1 MSNHLN
7 TPQNASDGS
16 VNPETAG
23 QPVSRRE
30 RRMLS
35 QSARVATDGVPQPVS
50 ASELISNVTTAPA
63 VAGEKPIP
71 DTISQARHDLAVRAV
86 RLKPEAAQRAAR
98 DFVPRAGRAIRR
110 IARETW
116 STSIRGLVVLVIGA
130 FMVTLTLPTTGFN
143 LAMPGYAATETGVQQ
158 EITAAS
164 NSDVAT
170 PITLGTFRVS
180 NYGDLLS
187 LRYGSGNFTYS
198 VAGTGIVRWPFPY
211 AAPIASPFGA
221 RVAPCAACSTYHQ
234 GLDFD
239 PKEGTAIFAIADG
252 VVTGVHN
259 DTWGFGRW
267 VVISHDL
274 NGLVFKSIYAHME
287 RKSVELK
294 EGDVVKVWDYVGRV
308 GNTGTSTGA
317 HLHLEIHVDG
327 AAVDPFAFLKKHT
340 D

>member
-7 TPQNASDGS
+7 TPQDASRDS
-16 VNPETAG
+16 VSPETAG
-23 QPVSRRE
+23 QPLTRRE
-30 RRMLS
+30 RRLLN
-35 QSARVATDGVPQPVS
+35 QSPRTAADGVPQPVS
-50 ASELISNVTTAPA
+50 ASELISNVKSAPA
-63 VAGEKPIP
+63 VAGEKPLP
-71 DTISQARHDLAVRAV
+71 ATIIGARRDPAVRTV
-86 RLKPEAAQRAAR
+86 RLRPAGAQRVGR

-143 LAMPGYAATETGVQQ
+143 LAMPGYATTENGVDQV
-158 EITAAS
+158 ITAVS

-170 PITLGTFRVS
+170 PITLGTFKIS

-187 LRYGSGNFTYS
+187 LRYGSGNFSYS
-198 VAGTGIVRWPFPY
+198 VASTGIVRWPFPY
-211 AAPIASPFGA
+211 AAPISSPFGA
-221 RVAPCAACSTYHQ
+221 RVAPCAACSTLHQ

-239 PKEGTAIFAIADG
+239 PKEGSAIYAIADG
-252 VVTGVHN
+252 VVKAVHN

-267 VVISHDL
+267 VVIRHDL
-274 NGLVFKSIYAHME
+274 NGLVFDSIYAHME
-287 RKSVELK
+287 RNSVDLK
-294 EGDVVKVWDYVGRV
+294 EGDEVKVADYVGRV

-327 AAVDPFAFLKKHT
+327 VAVDPFVWLKKYT

>member
-1 MSNHLN
+1 VSNHLN

-16 VNPETAG
+16 VSPETEG
-23 QPVSRRE
+23 QPQSRRE
-30 RRMLS
+30 RRLLS
-35 QSARVATDGVPQPVS
+35 GSSRVAGDGLPQPVS

-63 VAGEKPIP
+63 VAGEPP
-71 DTISQARHDLAVRAV
+71 LPATNPRSRREPAVRTV
-86 RLKPEAAQRAAR
+86 RLKPEAAQRAVR

-130 FMVTLTLPTTGFN
+130 FLVTLTLPTTGFN
-143 LAMPGYAATETGVQQ
+143 LAMPGYAAPETGVHQ

-170 PITLGTFRVS
+170 PITLGTFRIS
-180 NYGDLLS
+180 NYGDLLA
-187 LRYGSGNFTYS
+187 LRYGSGNFSYS
-198 VAGTGIVRWPFPY
+198 VASTGTVRWPFLY
-211 AAPIASPFGA
+211 AAPISSPFGA

-239 PKEGTAIFAIADG
+239 PKEGSAIYAIADG
-252 VVTGVHN
+252 VVTEVHN

-267 VVISHDL
+267 VVIRHDL
-274 NGLVFKSIYAHME
+274 NGLVFESIYAHME

-294 EGDVVKVWDYVGRV
+294 KGDEVKVSDYVGRV

-327 AAVDPFAFLKKHT
+327 VVVDPFAFLKKYT